1 MSRLARSTLIVAVFF
16 GLEKVLGF
24 VRQMLIARQFELS
37 TELDVFN
44 AANNLPDL
52 IFVLVSGGTL
62 AMAFIPV
69 LSATL
74 EKQGRPA
81 AWELFSR
88 IANLVFL
95 VTAGLSVVV
104 ALFAEVLVRRVVTPG
119 FSPEQQQ
126 LVVELMRLNLISTL
140 IFSIS
145 GLVMAGLQANQ
156 HFLLPALA
164 PAMYDLGMLF
174 GVVILSAE
182 PGAYRLGPLELPAFG
197 LGIHGL
203 VYGAIAGA
211 VLYLGI
217 QVPGL
222 IRYQFRWKPSIN
234 LRDAAVLQVLA
245 LLGPRILT
253 VGFIQAVF
261 ILQDNI
267 ASWLVVGSVSALVYG
282 WLFMQVPE
290 TIIGTAIATVLLP
303 TLSEQAARGDA
314 EGFRQSLNRSARVI
328 LALTIPAAG
337 LLMAGIRPLVGLL
350 GFEGAGGELVVWTVR
365 AYLCGLVGHALLEV
379 AARGFYARQNALTP
393 MSFSGL
399 AALIFAGP
407 ALLLSR
413 WLGAPGIGLANS
425 LAYTTEALILWYLTS
440 RRYPGLLAMGSTLP
454 RAVLGGLLGALVV
467 YGALRLPLPLPG
479 VLHGVLALGV
489 GGLVA
494 LPFIWSEIKLLV
506 KL

>member
-24 VRQMLIARQFELS
+24 VRQLLIARQFGLS

-69 LSATL
+69 LSETL
-74 EKQGRPA
+74 EKQGRA
-81 AWELFSR
+81 EAWKLFSR

-95 VTAGLSVVV
+95 VTAALSVLVG
-104 ALFAEVLVRRVVTPG
+104 LFAQVLVERVITPG
-119 FSPEQQQ
+119 FSVEQQQ
-126 LVVELMRLNLISTL
+126 LVVELMRLNLVATL
-140 IFSIS
+140 IFSLS
-145 GLVMAGLQANQ
+145 GLVIAGLQANQ
-156 HFLLPALA
+156 HFLLPAMA

-174 GVVILSAE
+174 GVIVLAAE
-182 PGAYRLGPLELPAFG
+182 PGAYQIGPVTLPSFG
-197 LGIHGL
+197 LGIHGM
-203 VYGAIAGA
+203 VYGAILGA
-211 VLYLGI
+211 LLYLGI

-222 IRYQFRWKPSIN
+222 VRYGFRWLPEIS
-234 LRDAAVLQVLA
+234 LRNPAVLRVLS

-253 VGFIQAVF
+253 VVFIQLVF

-303 TLSEQAARGDA
+303 TLSEQVAHNDDD
-314 EGFRQSLNRSARVI
+314 GFRQSLNRSARVI
-328 LALTIPAAG
+328 LALTLPAAG
-337 LLMAGIRPLVGLL
+337 LLMAGIGPLVGVL
-350 GFEGAGGELVVWTVR
+350 GFEGTGADLVVWTVR
-365 AYLCGLVGHALLEV
+365 AYMCGLVGHALLEV

-393 MSFSGL
+393 MIFSGV
-399 AALIFAGP
+399 AALTFAVL
-407 ALLLSR
+407 AYTLSR
-413 WLGAPGIGLANS
+413 PLGAPGIGLANS
-425 LAYTTEALILWYLTS
+425 VAYTLEALILWYLTS
-440 RRYPGLLAMGSTLP
+440 RKYPGVLAVGKTLL
-454 RAVLGGLLGALVV
+454 RAVLAALLGAAVV
-467 YGALRLPLPLPG
+467 YGLLQVALPLHY
-479 VLHGVLALGV
+479 VLHGALALVV
-489 GGLVA
+489 GGLA
-494 LPFIWSEIKLLV
+494 AIPLIWPELKLLV